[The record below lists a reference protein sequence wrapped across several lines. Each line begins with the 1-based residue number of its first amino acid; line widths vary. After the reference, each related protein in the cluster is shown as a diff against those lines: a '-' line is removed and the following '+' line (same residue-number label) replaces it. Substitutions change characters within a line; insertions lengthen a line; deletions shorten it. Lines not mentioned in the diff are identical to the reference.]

1 VIATSRREKNVEK
14 ALFLKDCEAEL
25 LSPVLEE
32 VKKKTLEKSET
43 SPNDLEALKVL
54 VSYFENAEKVEPD
67 KETPE
72 ISVNPK
78 SKGLFLG
85 HIIGRGAS
93 ADAASGSE
101 L

>member
-54 VSYFENAEKVEPD
+54 VSILRTQRRSNPIRKPQKYRSTRKAKDYF
-67 KETPE
+67 
-72 ISVNPK
+72 
-78 SKGLFLG
+78 
-85 HIIGRGAS
+85 
-93 ADAASGSE
+93 
-101 L
+101 